1 LTLEFARLCVWG
13 CRLWSPGSQVLFRL
27 YLACRRCCGCV
38 LQVFYCARHGSREPA
53 SMWKLVPAVLQNP
66 LQATPDAIKHAAG
79 SRTCSHGK
87 STVLMKHLWTILYRK
102 WWLSDNLSTGTA
114 CDRFGHKTFLKTMR
128 NVPEILLF
136 IHL

>member
-66 LQATPDAIKHAAG
+66 LQATPQRDLVL
-79 SRTCSHGK
+79 
-87 STVLMKHLWTILYRK
+87 VLMESQLY
-102 WWLSDNLSTGTA
+102 WWSIFERYYTENDGYQIICLQVQLVTGLATKLS
-114 CDRFGHKTFLKTMR
+114 
-128 NVPEILLF
+128 
-136 IHL
+136 